1 METIVDSINRKDQL
15 FNTGNGFDNLPD
27 LLVKWKSKP
36 AANYKKIV
44 SSEFGEL
51 EWPMP
56 GKNPDGRSGNHRPEG
71 FFIAKGEGFEANS
84 FIDDKHIIDL
94 APTILKRLNVP
105 IPNWM
110 SGTAINKET
119 P

>member
-1 METIVDSINRKDQL
+1 MKLLGKILIEVIKFSKKN
-15 FNTGNGFDNLPD
+15 NL
-27 LLVKWKSKP
+27 LKILVKRKSKP
-36 AANYKKIV
+36 AASYRKIV
-44 SSEFGEL
+44 SSEFGEI

-71 FFIAKGEGFEANS
+71 FFIAKGKGFKADS

-94 APTILKRLNVP
+94 APTILKHLNVS

-110 SGTAINKET
+110 RSTAINKESL
-119 P
+119 